1 MKEENC
7 PICGKPRRIWY
18 SGYGGTRILC
28 CEDILC
34 NDKGKKI
41 E

>member
-7 PICGKPRRIWY
+7 PICGKPRTIWY
-18 SGYGGTRILC
+18 SMGGRKTFSC
-28 CEDILC
+28 VDILC
-34 NDKGKKI
+34 NDKGNEI